1 MQPLLI
7 GAILV
12 LLFSGCERKAVVAP
26 IAAAAPQP
34 KPIPP
39 LAIRPADF
47 AEPASGDSV
56 PLNSAWDLKIAWV
69 PVEKIE
75 PLGLKDFFSTVP
87 ETNSVARAE
96 LARSPLHGLAR
107 TYTNVL
113 LSVHEGTHAG
123 TSSSAVA
130 SNLVDRLNKA
140 SGVDIMMPPP
150 LNTIGTNEAR
160 GFVMQN
166 QTIVVTTTP
175 SGAPVTTNVSLGSQ
189 ITMRTICDGKG
200 SIQVETAI
208 RLDLFN
214 GYGRD
219 PTNPDESLDRPAPML
234 DVAALGTRT
243 VIASSDVLLLGGPV
257 QTNVTVSV
265 DRAKYLSDIPGL
277 GRFFTKVHV
286 QTNRFRTLVIIQ
298 KRGE

>member
-96 LARSPLHGLAR
+96 LARSALHGVAR
-107 TYTNVL
+107 T
-113 LSVHEGTHAG
+113 
-123 TSSSAVA
+123 
-130 SNLVDRLNKA
+130 
-140 SGVDIMMPPP
+140 
-150 LNTIGTNEAR
+150 
-160 GFVMQN
+160 
-166 QTIVVTTTP
+166 
-175 SGAPVTTNVSLGSQ
+175 
-189 ITMRTICDGKG
+189 
-200 SIQVETAI
+200 
-208 RLDLFN
+208 
-214 GYGRD
+214 
-219 PTNPDESLDRPAPML
+219 
-234 DVAALGTRT
+234 
-243 VIASSDVLLLGGPV
+243 
-257 QTNVTVSV
+257 
-265 DRAKYLSDIPGL
+265 
-277 GRFFTKVHV
+277 
-286 QTNRFRTLVIIQ
+286 
-298 KRGE
+298 